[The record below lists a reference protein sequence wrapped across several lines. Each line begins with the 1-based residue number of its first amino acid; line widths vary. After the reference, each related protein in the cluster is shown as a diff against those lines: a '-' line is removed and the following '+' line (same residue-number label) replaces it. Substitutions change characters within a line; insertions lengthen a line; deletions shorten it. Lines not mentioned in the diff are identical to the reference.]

1 MLCLS
6 SKKRRTPMVPQDQA
20 ARSRLLE
27 LVEKQALAVREDCIF
42 SFDQARRGEFVD
54 PPDLDEG
61 ERLAALIPDEES
73 TEDLETNDDELEH
86 PAMLARFLDSLVCDD
101 GIVVYTVSRHK
112 RITELVAGV
121 DCGVAMPSPPA
132 P

>member
-1 MLCLS
+1 MTQQEINEEIAAYRK
-6 SKKRRTPMVPQDQA
+6 SK
-20 ARSRLLE
+20 
-27 LVEKQALAVREDCIF
+27 
-42 SFDQARRGEFVD
+42 
-54 PPDLDEG
+54 
-61 ERLAALIPDEES
+61 RLAAMIPDEES
-73 TEDLETNDDELEH
+73 TEDLETNDDELEN